1 MMTHHKTKG
10 KLWSLSPLPLLPPV
24 GLKESKN
31 KAPEDLS
38 SLPGK
43 MQLLIL
49 LLAFFLPPM
58 AKAGE

>member
-1 MMTHHKTKG
+1 
-10 KLWSLSPLPLLPPV
+10 V

>member
-10 KLWSLSPLPLLPPV
+10 KLWSLSPLPFLPQWV
-24 GLKESKN
+24 LKESKN

-38 SLPGK
+38 SFPGK
-43 MQLLIL
+43 MQLLLL